1 MQVTAVVIKALSVV
15 LQYGM
20 LFFLLFFVYRAAR
33 LMTAAARPVVE
44 DIDTETEITAAEA
57 VLTVLEA
64 ADESMIGR
72 RFAFG
77 DSISIGRGDANDI
90 VINDGYVSHRH
101 ARVELWNNLYVIE
114 DLGSVNKTYVN
125 GQEIAGRQY
134 LQSGDIIS
142 IGTVTFQF
150 GR

>member
-1 MQVTAVVIKALSVV
+1 
-15 LQYGM
+15 
-20 LFFLLFFVYRAAR
+20 
-33 LMTAAARPVVE
+33 MTAAARPVVE
-44 DIDTETEITAAEA
+44 DIYAETAITAAEA

-125 GQEIAGRQY
+125 GQEITGRQY